1 MENLNRDLIDFINDS
16 PTPFHVVRN
25 VKMRLIEDGYT
36 ELFENE
42 KWSLQKA
49 GAYFVTKGD
58 ASVIAFRVPDSGFDG
73 FQIVAAHTDSPT
85 FKLAPSFE
93 LSGDYLRLSVEKYGG
108 PVLAS
113 WLDRPLGIAGRIV
126 VREGK
131 RLVSKLVDSEKD
143 IALIPSCPP
152 HLMQNPD
159 YKLSLKVDMP
169 ALAGERDSAEKLMS
183 LLADRAGVEKENV
196 VSHDLYLVNREKG
209 RVWGISDE
217 FLSAPKLDDLQCV
230 FSSLSGFL
238 LSDDEVNMPVLALF
252 NSEEVGSGTAEGAG
266 STFLSDTLYRISLC
280 LGGNSEDYL
289 RLIANSFLVS
299 ADNAHGVH
307 PNHPELFHENN
318 KTLLNSGIVIKRNSQ
333 MRYITDGEGE
343 AVFREICRMCDVPVG
358 GYINRPDIAGG
369 STLGHIAISNIP
381 VTGVDIGLPEL
392 AMHSSYE
399 TAGAR
404 DTEYAVRAFEAFFS
418 AHIRRIGNDFIV
430 E

>member
-16 PTPFHVVRN
+16 PTPYHVVRG

-42 KWSLQKA
+42 KWNIEKA
-49 GAYFVTKGD
+49 GAYFVTKSD
-58 ASVIAFRVPDSGFDG
+58 ASIIAFRVPEDGFDG
-73 FQIVAAHTDSPT
+73 FQIAAAHTDSPA

-93 LSGDYLRLSVEKYGG
+93 LSGEYLRLSAERYGT

-113 WLDRPLGIAGRIV
+113 WLDRPLGVAGRVV
-126 VREGK
+126 VRDGK
-131 RLVSKLVDSEKD
+131 RLVSKLVNSEKD
-143 IALIPSCPP
+143 VAIIPSVPP
-152 HLMQNPD
+152 HLIKTPD
-159 YKLSLKVDMP
+159 NKLSLNVDMI
-169 ALAGERDSAEKLMS
+169 ALAGECGDTGKLLD
-183 LLADRAGVEKENV
+183 LLAKDGGFDKDAI

-209 RVWGISDE
+209 RIWGISDE
-217 FLSAPKLDDLQCV
+217 FLSAPRLDDLQCV

-252 NSEEVGSGTAEGAG
+252 NSEEVGSGSAEGAG
-266 STFLSDTLYRISLC
+266 SSFLSDTLRRISLC
-280 LGGNSEDYL
+280 LGGDFEDYL
-289 RLIANSFLVS
+289 RLLANSFLVS

-307 PNHPELFHENN
+307 PNHPELFSDNN
-318 KTLLNSGIVIKRNSQ
+318 KALLNSGIVIKRNAQ

-343 AVFREICRMCDVPVG
+343 AVFREICRACDVPVKI
-358 GYINRPDIAGG
+358 YINRPDISGG
-369 STLGHIAISNIP
+369 STLGRIAISNVP
-381 VTGVDIGLPEL
+381 VAGVDIGLPEL

-404 DTEYAVRAFEAFFS
+404 DTEYAARAFEAFFS